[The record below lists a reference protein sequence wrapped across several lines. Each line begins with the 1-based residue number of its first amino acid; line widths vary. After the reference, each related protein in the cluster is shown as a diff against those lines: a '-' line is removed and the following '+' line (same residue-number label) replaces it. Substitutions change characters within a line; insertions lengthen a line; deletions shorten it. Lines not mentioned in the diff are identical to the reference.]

1 MKNLNTPIAI
11 VIASIILSITLLI
24 ISLNNPLT
32 RCMDKVI
39 ENSHGSMKL
48 KVAWAARFCSGNSN

>member
-24 ISLNNPLT
+24 VSLNDPLT

-48 KVAWAARFCSGNSN
+48 KVDRAARFCSGNSN

>member
-48 KVAWAARFCSGNSN
+48 KVA